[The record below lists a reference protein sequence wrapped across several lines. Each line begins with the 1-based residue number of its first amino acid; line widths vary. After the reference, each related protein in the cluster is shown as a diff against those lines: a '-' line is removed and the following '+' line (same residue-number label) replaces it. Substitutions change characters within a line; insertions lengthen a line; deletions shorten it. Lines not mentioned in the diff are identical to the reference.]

1 MGDHPEGILKAMPGT
16 DRWPRHRIGFSL
28 FLGLILSAHG
38 ASYAQTN
45 TTSRTPPGNLLSY
58 DVVSVKPARPGPG
71 TLSWWQTTKDGF
83 SAITTVQTLIQNAY
97 GLITE
102 DQILNLPGWAKSEP
116 FAVAGKM
123 DPDTFAA
130 YQNLSAPER
139 EQQSH
144 RMLQSILVDRFGMRA
159 RNEIRQLP
167 AYALVI
173 AKDGPRLKQ
182 TTGDQGPA
190 WSSGR
195 DRIHGQGIEMSTLAA
210 NLSGQL
216 GRIVVNK
223 TRLPGKYDV
232 DLKWTPDDETAS
244 GDSAPSLLTA
254 LQEQL
259 GLKLSFGKAPVE
271 CLVVERIAKP
281 SEN

>member
-1 MGDHPEGILKAMPGT
+1 
-16 DRWPRHRIGFSL
+16 
-28 FLGLILSAHG
+28 
-38 ASYAQTN
+38 
-45 TTSRTPPGNLLSY
+45 
-58 DVVSVKPARPGPG
+58 
-71 TLSWWQTTKDGF
+71 
-83 SAITTVQTLIQNAY
+83 
-97 GLITE
+97 
-102 DQILNLPGWAKSEP
+102 
-116 FAVAGKM
+116 
-123 DPDTFAA
+123 
-130 YQNLSAPER
+130 
-139 EQQSH
+139 
-144 RMLQSILVDRFGMRA
+144 
-159 RNEIRQLP
+159 
-167 AYALVI
+167 
-173 AKDGPRLKQ
+173 
-182 TTGDQGPA
+182 
-190 WSSGR
+190 
-195 DRIHGQGIEMSTLAA
+195 MSTLAA